1 VYQGGFAQ
9 TAMRNGEFRLQRLPA
24 SGSCEA
30 LLLEPDEGYR
40 VAMEACLRLA
50 GCEVEHATDTREAI
64 IALEQHPFDVVVSGL
79 AWSTSGGDL
88 IAEIRLRTHAP
99 IVLVHD
105 AGELVRQSL
114 DSGAE
119 RWIPKPFIP
128 SVLIGSVRAALRN
141 AASSTVPPLP
151 HIEIRGMVL
160 DGETRKVRVG
170 EEELM
175 LTRQE
180 WRLLYILASH
190 PNRYLGAR
198 EILRLGWNAGDRGPH
213 QLRTY
218 VHRVRE
224 KLAPLPM
231 PCRLISQHGS
241 GYCLMFD

>member
-1 VYQGGFAQ
+1 
-9 TAMRNGEFRLQRLPA
+9 MRDDGFRLQSLPS
-24 SGSCEA
+24 SGSSNT
-30 LLLEPDEGYR
+30 LLLEPDDGYR
-40 VAMEACLRLA
+40 VAIDACLRLA
-50 GCEVEHATDTREAI
+50 GCQVEHASDILQAI
-64 IALEQHPFDVVVSGL
+64 SVLDQHPFDLIVSGL
-79 AWSTSGGDL
+79 ACASAGPGEL
-88 IAEIRLRTHAP
+88 MAEIRVRTQAP

-105 AGELVRQSL
+105 EGELVRQSL

-128 SVLIGSVRAALRN
+128 SVLIASVRAALRN
-141 AASSTVPPLP
+141 AATSTVPPLP

-160 DGETRKVRVG
+160 DGETRKLRVG
-170 EEELM
+170 QAELV

-190 PNRYLGAR
+190 PNRYLAAH
-198 EILRLGWNAGDRGPH
+198 EILRLGWKAGDRGPH

-224 KLAPLPM
+224 KLAPLQM

-241 GYCLMFD
+241 GYCLRFD

>member
-1 VYQGGFAQ
+1 
-9 TAMRNGEFRLQRLPA
+9 MSNGASHVKTLPVNER
-24 SGSCEA
+24 CNA
-30 LLLEPDEGYR
+30 LLVEPDEGYR

-50 GCEVEHATDTREAI
+50 GCQVECARN
-64 IALEQHPFDVVVSGL
+64 ALESINALERHPFDVVVSGI
-79 AWSTSGGDL
+79 ASDTAAPGGL
-88 IAEIRLRTHAP
+88 IAEIRVRTQAP

-105 AGELVRQSL
+105 ESELVRESL

-119 RWIPKPFIP
+119 RWLPKPFIP
-128 SVLIGSVRAALRN
+128 SLLIGSVRAALRS

-160 DGETRKVRVG
+160 DGETRQVRVG
-170 EEELM
+170 EIELV

-198 EILRLGWNAGDRGPH
+198 EILRLGWKAGDRGPH

-224 KLAPLPM
+224 KLAPLEM